1 MEKMQSNLNRILA
14 VALMLSGYLSGISGV
29 PVAAALEV
37 SPRTPATPKIRSDQ
51 EIASELSSLLSQLTA
66 ADTFSG
72 AVLVAKDNRP
82 IFREAY
88 GLADKAHNLP
98 NTVETKFNLGSM
110 NKMFT
115 GVAIAQLAERG
126 KLSFTDTIDK
136 YLPDYPDKTVASKV
150 TIRQLLTHT
159 SGMGDYLNQEFS
171 VRQGSFKTA
180 TDYLPF
186 IANSPLAF
194 EPGQRFQ
201 YSNAGFVVLGAIVE
215 RVSGQNYYDYVREH
229 IFRPAGM
236 KDTGFYPVSGNL
248 ENSAIAYT
256 SLGPKGPQPG
266 PRQVAEREELKGGPA
281 GGGYSTI
288 DDMLKFSI
296 SLGAH
301 KLLSARYTELVTT
314 GKVDA
319 PFGKYGYGFGDVN
332 FNSVRSIGHN
342 GGAPG
347 IAAQFDIYPD
357 LGYTV
362 IVLSN
367 YDPPAMIKV
376 LSKIRTLIT

>member
-1 MEKMQSNLNRILA
+1 MQSNLKRILA
-14 VALMLSGYLSGISGV
+14 VGLMLSGCLSGITRSVFASV
-29 PVAAALEV
+29 PAIY
-37 SPRTPATPKIRSDQ
+37 PQTPAKPTTRSDQ
-51 EIASELSSLLSQLTA
+51 EIVNELNSLLSQLTA
-66 ADTFSG
+66 DDAFSG
-72 AVLVAKDNRP
+72 AVLVAKNDKP
-82 IFREAY
+82 VFKQAY
-88 GLADKAHNLP
+88 GNADKAHNLP
-98 NTVETKFNLGSM
+98 NTAGTKFNLGSM

-115 GVAIAQLAERG
+115 GVAIAQLAQRG

-136 YLPDYPDKTVASKV
+136 HIPDYPDKVAARKV
-150 TIRQLLTHT
+150 TIHQLLTHT
-159 SGMGDYLNQEFS
+159 SGMGDYLNQEFYA
-171 VRQGSFKTA
+171 QQLSFKSV
-180 TDYLPF
+180 TDYLPLV
-186 IANSPLAF
+186 ASTPLAF

-201 YSNAGFVVLGAIVE
+201 YSNAGFVVLGAIIE
-215 RVSGQNYYDYVREH
+215 RISGQTYYDYVRDH

-236 KDTGFYPVSGNL
+236 KSTGFYPVSGNL
-248 ENSAIAYT
+248 ANSAIAYT
-256 SLGPKGPQPG
+256 SMGPNGPQTG
-266 PRQVAEREELKGGPA
+266 PRHVAEREELKGGPA

-288 DDMLKFSI
+288 NDMLKFSI
-296 SLGAH
+296 ALHEH
-301 KLLSARYTELVTT
+301 KLLSARYTELITT

-319 PFGKYGYGFGDVN
+319 PFGKYAYGFGDVN

-347 IAAQFDIYPD
+347 ISVQFDIYPE

>member
-1 MEKMQSNLNRILA
+1 MQSNVKRILV
-14 VALMLSGYLSGISGV
+14 VALILSGHLAEITGSLA
-29 PVAAALEV
+29 AAALAV
-37 SPRTPATPKIRSDQ
+37 HPQTLASSKKRSNE
-51 EIASELSSLLSQLTA
+51 EIASELESLLSQLA
-66 ADTFSG
+66 AEDAFSG
-72 AVLVAKDNRP
+72 AVLVAKNDVP
-82 IFREAY
+82 VFKQAY
-88 GLADKAHNLP
+88 GMADKAHNLP
-98 NTVETKFNLGSM
+98 NSIETKFNLGSL

-126 KLSFTDTIDK
+126 KLSLTDTIDK
-136 YLPDYPDKTVASKV
+136 YLPNYPDKPVASKV
-150 TIRQLLTHT
+150 TLHQLLTHT
-159 SGMGDYLNQEFS
+159 SGMGDYLNQDFS
-171 VRQGSFKTA
+171 AQQASFKTV
-180 TDYLPF
+180 TDYLPL
-186 IANSPLAF
+186 IAKSPLAF

-201 YSNAGFVVLGAIVE
+201 YSNAGFVVLGAIIE
-215 RVSGQNYYDYVREH
+215 RASGQTYYDYVRDH

-236 KDTGFYPVSGNL
+236 KNTGFYPVSGNL
-248 ENSAIAYT
+248 ANSAIAYT
-256 SLGPKGPQPG
+256 SLGPNGPQPG
-266 PRQVAEREELKGGPA
+266 PRHVAEREELKGGPA

-296 SLGAH
+296 ALREH
-301 KLLSARYTELVTT
+301 KLVDARYTELITT

-332 FNSVRSIGHN
+332 FNSVRSVGHN

-347 IAAQFDIYPD
+347 IAAQFDLYPE

>member
-1 MEKMQSNLNRILA
+1 MQSNVKRILA
-14 VALMLSGYLSGISGV
+14 LVLILSGCLSGITGSLIV
-29 PVAAALEV
+29 RAVAV
-37 SPRTPATPKIRSDQ
+37 YPQTPANPKKRTDQ
-51 EIASELSSLLSQLTA
+51 EIANELNSLMSQLTA
-66 ADTFSG
+66 DDAFSG
-72 AVLVAKDNRP
+72 AVLIAKDDRP
-82 IFREAY
+82 IFKQAY
-88 GLADKAHNLP
+88 GMADKAHKLP
-98 NTVETKFNLGSM
+98 NTVETKFNLGST

-136 YLPDYPDKTVASKV
+136 YLPNYPDKTVASKV
-150 TIRQLLTHT
+150 TIHQLLTHT

-171 VRQGSFKTA
+171 AQHGSFKRV
-180 TDYLPF
+180 TDYLPL
-186 IANSPLAF
+186 IASSPLAF

-215 RVSGQNYYDYVREH
+215 RVSEQTYYDYVREH

-236 KDTGFYPVSGNL
+236 KDTGFYPVSGSL
-248 ENSAIAYT
+248 ANSAIAYT
-256 SLGPKGPQPG
+256 SLGPNGPQPG
-266 PRQVAEREELKGGPA
+266 PRHVAEREELKGGPA

-296 SLGAH
+296 ALREH
-301 KLLSARYTELVTT
+301 KLLNARYTELITT

-347 IAAQFDIYPD
+347 IAAQFDIYPE

-376 LSKIRTLIT
+376 LSKIRTLIS

>member
-1 MEKMQSNLNRILA
+1 MQNDLKRIL
-14 VALMLSGYLSGISGV
+14 VVLMLSGYLTGITGAMV
-29 PVAAALEV
+29 GGTVAAY
-37 SPRTPATPKIRSDQ
+37 PQTPARPKIRSDQ
-51 EIASELSSLLSQLTA
+51 EIASELDSLLLQLTA
-66 ADTFSG
+66 EDAFSG
-72 AVLVAKDNRP
+72 AVLIAKNNRP
-82 IFREAY
+82 IFRKAY
-88 GLADKAHNLP
+88 GMANKEHGLP

-136 YLPDYPDKTVASKV
+136 YFPDYPDKVAARKV
-150 TIRQLLTHT
+150 TVQQLLTHT
-159 SGMGDYLNQEFS
+159 SGMGDYLNPKFTD
-171 VRQGSFKTA
+171 RQTSFKSVS
-180 TDYLPF
+180 DYLPL
-186 IANSPLAF
+186 IATNPLAF

-201 YSNAGFVVLGAIVE
+201 YSNAGFVVLGAIIE
-215 RVSGQNYYDYVREH
+215 RISGQKYYDYVREH
-229 IFRPAGM
+229 IFRSAGM
-236 KDTGFYPVSGNL
+236 SNTGFYPPSGSFS
-248 ENSAIAYT
+248 NSAIPYT
-256 SLGPKGPQPG
+256 SMGPNGPLPG
-266 PRQVAEREELKGGPA
+266 PRHVAEREELKGGPA

-296 SLGAH
+296 ALREH
-301 KLLSARYTELVTT
+301 KLRSARYTELVTT

-347 IAAQFDIYPD
+347 IAAQFDIYPE

-367 YDPPAMIKV
+367 YDPPAMIKA

>member
-1 MEKMQSNLNRILA
+1 MRNKLKRIL
-14 VALMLSGYLSGISGV
+14 VVVLMLCVYLTGISGAMV
-29 PVAAALEV
+29 GGTIAAY
-37 SPRTPATPKIRSDQ
+37 PQTPARPKIRSEQ
-51 EIASELSSLLSQLTA
+51 EIASALNSLLLQLTA
-66 ADTFSG
+66 DDAFSG
-72 AVLVAKDNRP
+72 AVLIAKNNRP
-82 IFREAY
+82 IFRKAY
-88 GLADKAHNLP
+88 GVANKEHNFP
-98 NTVETKFNLGSM
+98 NTVETKFNLGST

-136 YLPDYPDKTVASKV
+136 YLPNYPDKPVASKV
-150 TIRQLLTHT
+150 TIHQLLTHT
-159 SGMGDYLNQEFS
+159 SGMGDYLNQDFS
-171 VRQGSFKTA
+171 AQQASFKTV
-180 TDYLPF
+180 TDYLPL
-186 IANSPLAF
+186 IAKSPLAF

-201 YSNAGFVVLGAIVE
+201 YSNAGFVVLGAIIE
-215 RVSGQNYYDYVREH
+215 RASGQTYYDYVRDH

-236 KDTGFYPVSGNL
+236 KNTGFYPVSGNL
-248 ENSAIAYT
+248 ANSAIAYT
-256 SLGPKGPQPG
+256 SMGPNGPQPG
-266 PRQVAEREELKGGPA
+266 PRHVAERVELKGGPA

-288 DDMLKFSI
+288 DDILKFSI
-296 SLGAH
+296 ALREH
-301 KLLSARYTELVTT
+301 TLLSARYTDLITA

-319 PFGKYGYGFGDVN
+319 SFGRYGYGFGDVN

-347 IAAQFDIYPD
+347 IAAQFDIYPE

-367 YDPPAMIKV
+367 YDPPAMVKV